1 MYGTGAATDAAET
14 APTSIE
20 SEINAEVAEMKHPVS
35 AQLFTSVRIDV
46 QCVVFFKTVAP
57 IEPVSFVK
65 RICEDALSNTHRK
78 RTRYTKRLSPI
89 TLMGRATLEGVEKV
103 ARTVLEPKFHTSP
116 AQPRKVRRSFL
127 WFDEA
132 DQCAT
137 VCHPPDATQFQNN
150 LAGEGH
156 PTCRSVCG
164 FRPPSRSEE
173 LRSPDRG

>member
-1 MYGTGAATDAAET
+1 MYGTGAAPEATEM

-20 SEINAEVAEMKHPVS
+20 NEINAEVAEMKHPVS

-65 RICEDALSNTHRK
+65 RICEDALSNPHRK

-103 ARTVLEPKFHTSP
+103 ARTVLEPSFHHTP
-116 AQPRKVRRSFL
+116 VQPRKVRRSFYG
-127 WFDEA
+127 
-132 DQCAT
+132 C
-137 VCHPPDATQFQNN
+137 
-150 LAGEGH
+150 
-156 PTCRSVCG
+156 
-164 FRPPSRSEE
+164 
-173 LRSPDRG
+173 